1 MTGIRIAL
9 SHFGYDLDY
18 WPRRVAS
25 GCVMLAVIAIQLHY
39 LAEVNLGPKVLF
51 DSRHVE
57 AEPVSCQLDALR
69 KALFQITNKRCV
81 SRTGFFGH

>member
-1 MTGIRIAL
+1 
-9 SHFGYDLDY
+9 
-18 WPRRVAS
+18 
-25 GCVMLAVIAIQLHY
+25 MLAVIAIQLHY

-69 KALFQITNKRCV
+69 KALFQITNKRLCV
-81 SRTGFFGH
+81 KDWFLRTLIRRLKVVFFYATFFANTAGGIFNAE